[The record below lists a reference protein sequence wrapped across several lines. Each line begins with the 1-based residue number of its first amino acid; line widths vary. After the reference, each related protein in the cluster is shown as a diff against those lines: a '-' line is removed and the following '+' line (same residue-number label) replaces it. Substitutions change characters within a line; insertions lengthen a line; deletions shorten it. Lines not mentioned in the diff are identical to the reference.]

1 MAAIVRRVQMVG
13 RINVFLSVTF
23 FLTLTSSVLSRN
35 LDQNEQ
41 SKLGVGLGADQGVPL
56 HQGQGNL
63 VPNAGAFNVPSNS
76 LGGQGIGNK
85 HQVNAGLAQLKAGLD
100 KAGQM
105 HQMGAG
111 QQIRQD
117 GQGIRQDA
125 RKNVMLSTHPDCEED
140 ILQHCDTK
148 NMRMNNF
155 AVLDCLQDA
164 EVQIRVSDRCQHLV
178 WEYKLNLTK
187 DDRFESG
194 ANEVCKKAFE
204 DNPECH
210 AESAGKGTRI
220 PCLIEVMDN
229 ITDQGCHRF
238 LTKMAS
244 IVFGDFNLVYH
255 FMDHCGADIKSHGCG
270 RIDTDSDKMHA
281 QGKTILCLARQ
292 IAVLQEPCKKQV
304 LRVAELQA
312 DDYHMDR
319 SLYYACRGARE
330 LLCEDTHAGNG
341 KVFQCL
347 YEKKMDPKMPTK
359 CRDLLTVRQQLIA
372 EDVKVEKSFF
382 EACKRDIHQ
391 NQCIVDMNTL
401 DGHAQRSSVLLCLEH
416 ALKSGHRPAAE
427 CLTEMTMLRKT
438 LLEDYQ
444 ITPEIVANCDQE
456 IELFCKAKEGLD
468 AQGGTLHCLMEHANT
483 RERQRQNLRDGR
495 KGLEAPQFRPACKAA
510 IEDLLKEADVGE
522 DVKVDGALMAACRAV
537 ITGECR
543 SAKSEEMMDCLMEK
557 IDSDDMTDAC
567 ERRLLE
573 IQYFVVRDFRLDP
586 ELFRQCHKD
595 AVQLCHYEEDW
606 AHQRGPSA
614 DPDPNV
620 LPCLYRHLPHKLKE
634 LKDQMEDEYEDQK
647 DNGVENGKKMETLDI
662 QPLSRGCEHEVRRA
676 MRRRAKSI
684 DLEPKLESAC
694 LIELGEMCSDLK
706 KYDKGEELECLQ
718 DNYDELEGECKEEVG
733 KLIQD
738 EDEDLDLD
746 TILMKACTPMIKQ
759 FCGEGLDKNAE
770 ASEIMDCLIKS
781 KNNADMNEKCRIGIE
796 HHQIVQMKD
805 YNFSHKFRD
814 ACKKDVLSHCKESK
828 TKADVVV
835 CLSELVRNDI
845 LQESAARISQ
855 KCRQEVRADL
865 LEMSEDINLDPKLK
879 KSCEKDIENY
889 CTGIKGG
896 NAKVTECLRDH
907 KRKLSDGC
915 HKMLFKREIDE
926 AVQGADFKLFQQC
939 KSMIKKYCSHKEPSD
954 VLRCLRNHVEE
965 VGFDSSCKQIVE
977 RRAMEST
984 KDYRI
989 NPSLAKSCK
998 MDIRK
1003 FCSDVIKENSNDKEM
1018 EGKVINCLRRKYT
1031 TGELTKACVAE
1042 IRPLIKEV
1050 HQDINM
1056 DPVLLEAC
1064 QKQIQSFCSDA
1075 LGDHDKNT
1083 EVLRFQPKDEES
1095 KVKTCL
1101 EEKLTEGKIDKQSDC
1116 AHQIAQW
1123 QNEVN
1128 IDIHTDPELNIACTP
1143 TLTRWCREYESGQGM
1158 KMSCLLQVLEDYPDK
1173 MDLKCRNLLE
1183 KRRTL
1188 WEFAAQIAPI
1198 ETIEDLHGQIM
1209 QSPARNY
1216 IYGVLM
1222 TIIGVIFIV
1231 GITCGRVTKR
1241 VTAAQKNK

>member
-194 ANEVCKKAFE
+194 ANE
-204 DNPECH
+204 NPECH

-270 RIDTDSDKMHA
+270 RIDTDSD
-281 QGKTILCLARQ
+281 

-359 CRDLLTVRQQLIA
+359 
-372 EDVKVEKSFF
+372 
-382 EACKRDIHQ
+382 

-543 SAKSEEMMDCLMEK
+543 SAKSEE
-557 IDSDDMTDAC
+557 
-567 ERRLLE
+567 
-573 IQYFVVRDFRLDP
+573 LDP

-865 LEMSEDINLDPKLK
+865 LEM
-879 KSCEKDIENY
+879 
-889 CTGIKGG
+889 
-896 NAKVTECLRDH
+896 VTECLRDH

-965 VGFDSSCKQIVE
+965 VGFDSSCKQI
-977 RRAMEST
+977 
-984 KDYRI
+984 
-989 NPSLAKSCK
+989 
-998 MDIRK
+998 
-1003 FCSDVIKENSNDKEM
+1003 
-1018 EGKVINCLRRKYT
+1018 
-1031 TGELTKACVAE
+1031 ELTKACVAE

-1116 AHQIAQW
+1116 AHW

>member
-1 MAAIVRRVQMVG
+1 MAASVRRVQMVG

-23 FLTLTSSVLSRN
+23 FLTFTSSVLSRN
-35 LDQNEQ
+35 IDDP
-41 SKLGVGLGADQGVPL
+41 SDFKKGLAAAQDGNL
-56 HQGQGNL
+56 HQGPFAQQQRQNNP
-63 VPNAGAFNVPSNS
+63 VPNAVNKDSQLGNGHFEGQSVESN
-76 LGGQGIGNK
+76 QHFAAGIDK
-85 HQVNAGLAQLKAGLD
+85 LRAGLENQNRAPLARGVGN
-100 KAGQM
+100 GQE
-105 HQMGAG
+105 
-111 QQIRQD
+111 IRPD
-117 GQGIRQDA
+117 RQGIRQDA

-155 AVLDCLQDA
+155 AVLDCLQDV
-164 EVQIRVSDRCQHLV
+164 EVQIRVSDKCQHLV

-244 IVFGDFNLVYH
+244 I
-255 FMDHCGADIKSHGCG
+255 
-270 RIDTDSDKMHA
+270 
-281 QGKTILCLARQ
+281 

-359 CRDLLTVRQQLIA
+359 
-372 EDVKVEKSFF
+372 
-382 EACKRDIHQ
+382 

-543 SAKSEEMMDCLMEK
+543 SAKSEE
-557 IDSDDMTDAC
+557 
-567 ERRLLE
+567 
-573 IQYFVVRDFRLDP
+573 LDP

-718 DNYDELEGECKEEVG
+718 DNYDELEGECKEE
-733 KLIQD
+733 D

-865 LEMSEDINLDPKLK
+865 LEM
-879 KSCEKDIENY
+879 
-889 CTGIKGG
+889 
-896 NAKVTECLRDH
+896 VTECLRDH

-977 RRAMEST
+977 RRAME
-984 KDYRI
+984 K
-989 NPSLAKSCK
+989 
-998 MDIRK
+998 
-1003 FCSDVIKENSNDKEM
+1003 M

-1143 TLTRWCREYESGQGM
+1143 ALTRWCREYESGQGM

-1241 VTAAQKNK
+1241 VSAAQKNK